1 MIFQRVLRRPVV
13 HTFSCYSTSNLYLS
27 IRKPLFFL
35 AALLGDKMLFFGGTG
50 IPFGETASNEVHVC
64 DLNSF
69 RWSLL
74 LTTGEK
80 PTPRYGAVSRPRTLS
95 CWNQVHWNYCVCTCL
110 LQAMTLYDSKLYV
123 CGGTTGWVFNISL
136 YCLDLK
142 TREWRH
148 LTPQNEERSLI
159 PPSRSSNH
167 HSTLQKCSR
176 TCEW

>member
-80 PTPRYGAVSRPRTLS
+80 PTPRYGAVSRPRYLVVLKS
-95 CWNQVHWNYCVCTCL
+95 SALKLLCVCMFVAGDDVVRFEVVRVWWNNGL
-110 LQAMTLYDSKLYV
+110 GV
-123 CGGTTGWVFNISL
+123 
-136 YCLDLK
+136 
-142 TREWRH
+142 
-148 LTPQNEERSLI
+148 
-159 PPSRSSNH
+159 
-167 HSTLQKCSR
+167 
-176 TCEW
+176 